1 MECLIDIANVLPPVF
16 TRRMPITS
24 VGLAPSMPI
33 LLGPVYKWDPDS
45 VRDLLLIAKD
55 PLGYVLVRDFVAIDH
70 DYATIPCILVS
81 GPLNTDHLVKA
92 VGVDPPPEAK
102 EHTACSD
109 DPL

>member
-1 MECLIDIANVLPPVF
+1 MTES
-16 TRRMPITS
+16 MG
-24 VGLAPSMPI
+24 VGLAPLIPI

-55 PLGYVLVRDFVAIDH
+55 PLGYVLVRDFVALDH

-92 VGVDPPPEAK
+92 VGIDPPPEAK
-102 EHTACSD
+102 EHTAGSD